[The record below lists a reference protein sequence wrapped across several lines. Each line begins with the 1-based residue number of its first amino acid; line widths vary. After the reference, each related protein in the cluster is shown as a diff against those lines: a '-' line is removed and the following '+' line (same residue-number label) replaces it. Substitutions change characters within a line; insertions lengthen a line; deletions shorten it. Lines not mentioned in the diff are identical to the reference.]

1 MSKAG
6 LGDEAKHPR
15 LWPLVALPLIAVLS
29 PAFTFADD
37 LQQVESA
44 EPRKIRFSGCTWE
57 VKSSAA
63 RVGPGPNYFSAS
75 SRNVWVDGK
84 GRLHLKITRDNGRW
98 ESAEVA
104 SARSFGYGRYAFTL
118 ASPVNAAALDANAVF
133 GLFTWSDYPAY
144 HNREIDI
151 EFSRWGIAELTE
163 SGSHTVQPWETA
175 GNQRTFSQPSV
186 TSSTHSFIWRPTSVA
201 FRNSSLPSENWTY
214 SGPDVPLS
222 GGDHA
227 RMNLWFFQ
235 GNPPRNGN
243 SVEIIVERF
252 RFTPLTG

>member
-1 MSKAG
+1 MTRR
-6 LGDEAKHPR
+6 PR

-29 PAFTFADD
+29 SAFTVAGD

-44 EPRKIRFSGCTWE
+44 EPRKIHFSDYTWE

-84 GRLHLKITRDNGRW
+84 GRLHLRITRDDGRW

-118 ASPVNAAALDANAVF
+118 ASPVNAAALDPNAVL
-133 GLFTWSDYPAY
+133 GLFTWKDDPAY

-151 EFSRWGIAELTE
+151 EFSRWGIAESTE
-163 SGSHTVQPWETA
+163 SGSHTVQPWATE
-175 GNQRTFSQPSV
+175 GNQRTFSQPPV
-186 TSSTHSFIWRPTSVA
+186 TSSRHSFIWRPASIS
-201 FRNSSLPSENWTY
+201 FRNSSVPSENWTY

-222 GGDHA
+222 GGEHA
-227 RMNLWFFQ
+227 RMNLWLFQ
-235 GNPPRNGN
+235 GNPPRNDYP
-243 SVEIIVERF
+243 VEIVFERF